1 MKMNFRK
8 FSQDINN
15 VWQLFKNMND
25 GLLITN
31 ENLEV
36 IAINPAFNR
45 ITGYSFQEVA
55 GKNPSFL
62 QSGKTTNDVYQ
73 EMWRSILEYGSW
85 TGELINVRKSG
96 EQFCSFITITHIKND
111 ENKPSYFI
119 GVMRDITERRQT
131 EEKISYLAYHDPL
144 TQLPNRALFMK
155 ELRRTIQETKGTDKT
170 FPLLFLDLNDFK
182 KINDTFGHQVGDQLL
197 IQLGDR
203 LAELIG
209 ENGITSRFG
218 GDEFTVMLYP
228 EETTE
233 KVEAKIAELLRAFE
247 EPFICSGEQLF
258 ITSSIGVSYYP
269 EHGRDIHTL
278 VKNADRAMYKS
289 KEMRQNTIEV
299 YNEWYEAEANDRL
312 HLEHELRRAVRLN
325 QLEVFYQLQVDVS
338 SGKPF
343 GVEALVRWNHPD
355 KGVVAPNI
363 FLPLAKETGLIAA
376 IDEWVI
382 TRACRQVKRW
392 NEQGHDLILSVNLSE
407 QFFVRQQLVDKI
419 KQLLEQTTFPAQS
432 LCLEI
437 TEDIASMNIQ
447 QTEEKLKQIRTLG
460 VNVSLDNFGTGFS
473 SMNHLQNFPI
483 DTLKI
488 DQSFVRKMGESKE
501 SEAVIKL
508 MIAMAKSL
516 NYKVIAQ
523 GIETEEQLSFI
534 QNEGCVHV
542 QGYLFSKPLS
552 ADACETMLLRIYKSK
567 QHT

>member
-197 IQLGDR
+197 IQFGDR

-289 KEMRQNTIEV
+289 KEMRQNTVEV

>member
-1 MKMNFRK
+1 MNFRK

-392 NEQGHDLILSVNLSE
+392 
-407 QFFVRQQLVDKI
+407 
-419 KQLLEQTTFPAQS
+419 
-432 LCLEI
+432 
-437 TEDIASMNIQ
+437 
-447 QTEEKLKQIRTLG
+447 
-460 VNVSLDNFGTGFS
+460 
-473 SMNHLQNFPI
+473 
-483 DTLKI
+483 
-488 DQSFVRKMGESKE
+488 
-501 SEAVIKL
+501 
-508 MIAMAKSL
+508 
-516 NYKVIAQ
+516 
-523 GIETEEQLSFI
+523 
-534 QNEGCVHV
+534 
-542 QGYLFSKPLS
+542 
-552 ADACETMLLRIYKSK
+552 
-567 QHT
+567 